1 MASFCCSRRVCKRC
15 RKSQMFLPVHFAC
28 ALANVSR
35 QTIYRWMQ
43 QESIHWIDLNTG
55 HRLICLQSLIE
66 AHEINPRLI
75 KDVVRNQRLLKTLR
89 LQ

>member
-1 MASFCCSRRVCKRC
+1 
-15 RKSQMFLPVHFAC
+15 
-28 ALANVSR
+28 
-35 QTIYRWMQ
+35 MQ